1 MNIVVIAFYVLM
13 AILLMYLFYVLLKGD
28 QL

>member
-1 MNIVVIAFYVLM
+1 MNIVMIAFYVLM
-13 AILLMYLFYVLLKGD
+13 ISLLIYLFFVLLKGD

>member
-1 MNIVVIAFYVLM
+1 MYIVMIAFYVLM
-13 AILLMYLFYVLLKGD
+13 ISLLIYLFFVLLKGD